1 MSVSENLRKLSERA
15 KTAEDH
21 AAAANTQA
29 RADLEQTVNN
39 VRASAEAEG
48 KKVQAQAQQA
58 STEMS
63 ATWNDVQRSWNA
75 HLDKV

>member
-21 AAAANTQA
+21 AAAAKTKA

-48 KKVQAQAQQA
+48 KKVQAQASRRAPRCQPRGTTCSGPGMRI
-58 STEMS
+58 ST
-63 ATWNDVQRSWNA
+63 R
-75 HLDKV
+75 